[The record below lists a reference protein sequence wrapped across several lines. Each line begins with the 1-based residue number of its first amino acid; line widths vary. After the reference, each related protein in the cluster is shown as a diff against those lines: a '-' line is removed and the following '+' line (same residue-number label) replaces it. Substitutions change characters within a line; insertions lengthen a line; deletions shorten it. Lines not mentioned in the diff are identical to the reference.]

1 MRKRKYNDD
10 NISLAELKAE
20 IFQLNKENTALQISV
35 WGKTPCP
42 SFLKALVEASYSM
55 RTLKVAIQK
64 SKISP
69 EQKQILLSGIQELPD
84 QKQGN
89 CSPKRESEAIV
100 ALLTLDSQNPPCKK
114 HNKSSSVEFLQAFSA
129 IKTTLADQKS
139 ATRSSDTSIIL
150 SQN

>member
-35 WGKTPCP
+35 WGKTPALV
-42 SFLKALVEASYSM
+42 FLKALVEASYSM

-89 CSPKRESEAIV
+89 CSPKESEAIV